1 MNTTTTTT
9 ITIILAEAHVTYKPS
24 ILRRIFDAIAETF
37 SILFFTKNWIESLTP
52 EERAEM
58 GVDLP

>member
-1 MNTTTTTT
+1 MNTTTTT

-24 ILRRIFDAIAETF
+24 LLRRIFDAVAETF